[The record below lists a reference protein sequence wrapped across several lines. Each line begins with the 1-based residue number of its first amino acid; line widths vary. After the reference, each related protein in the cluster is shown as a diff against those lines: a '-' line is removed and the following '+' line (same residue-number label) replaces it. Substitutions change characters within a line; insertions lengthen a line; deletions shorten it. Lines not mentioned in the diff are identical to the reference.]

1 MEDQKI
7 DEFIKALDQIKDEIT
22 EKYLKHKIM
31 FLIEK
36 RKNDYQKNN
45 FEIYWRKN
53 KKYTYIILRR

>member
-1 MEDQKI
+1 LEDQKI

-45 FEIYWRKN
+45 FEIY
-53 KKYTYIILRR
+53 